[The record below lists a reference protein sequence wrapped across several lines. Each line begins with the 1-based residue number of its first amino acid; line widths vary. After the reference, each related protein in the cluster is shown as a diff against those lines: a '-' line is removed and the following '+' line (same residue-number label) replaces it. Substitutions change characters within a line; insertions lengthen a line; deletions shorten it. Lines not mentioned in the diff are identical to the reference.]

1 MKNNSK
7 GKELIK
13 NTAIV
18 AIGKISTQFISF
30 FLLPLYTAI
39 LSTKEYG
46 VVDLLNTYV
55 FLIIPIV
62 FLQID
67 QAIFR
72 FLIDVR
78 KNEDYQ
84 KKLISTT
91 IFTVIIQSLLFIILF
106 LLGAIFIK
114 NEYKYFL
121 IINVVATMFSNILLQ
136 ISRGIG
142 DNKTY
147 SIGSLISGSFAVVF
161 NVLFIV
167 FLHLGAYGMLLATF
181 LANILCSCYIFF
193 KKEIYKFIKIKYFNY
208 KDLKEM
214 WKYSLPLVPNQ
225 LSWWVINASDRTI
238 ITTFLGITFNGV
250 YSAANKFSSVCIT
263 LFNIF
268 NITWSES
275 ASVHIKD
282 EDSSQFFSNIF
293 NISIK
298 LFTCLCL
305 GIIAIMPFVFNFL
318 ITGKGYE
325 EAYFQIPLLMIA
337 TIFNISV
344 SLIGA
349 IYVALKKSNEIAK
362 TSIYSAIINIF
373 INLILVK
380 YLGLYAASL
389 STLLAYFL
397 MSVYRYLDVQK
408 YIKIKIDKLF
418 VSEAVLLL
426 IIILI
431 SYYLKNNFICV
442 IILISTIIFSIKSNF
457 KTIYQFLTILRK
469 KICK

>member
-39 LSTKEYG
+39 LSAKEYG
-46 VVDLLNTYV
+46 AVDLLNTYV

-72 FLIDVR
+72 FLIDAR

-106 LLGAIFIK
+106 LLGSVFIK

-136 ISRGIG
+136 IFRGIG

-167 FLHLGAYGMLLATF
+167 FLHLGAYGMLSATF
-181 LANILCSCYIFF
+181 LANILCSCYIFI
-193 KKEIYKFIKIKYFNY
+193 KKEIYKFIKIEYFNY

-282 EDSSQFFSNIF
+282 EDSSQFF
-293 NISIK
+293 
-298 LFTCLCL
+298 
-305 GIIAIMPFVFNFL
+305 
-318 ITGKGYE
+318 
-325 EAYFQIPLLMIA
+325 
-337 TIFNISV
+337 
-344 SLIGA
+344 
-349 IYVALKKSNEIAK
+349 
-362 TSIYSAIINIF
+362 
-373 INLILVK
+373 
-380 YLGLYAASL
+380 
-389 STLLAYFL
+389 
-397 MSVYRYLDVQK
+397 
-408 YIKIKIDKLF
+408 
-418 VSEAVLLL
+418 
-426 IIILI
+426 
-431 SYYLKNNFICV
+431 
-442 IILISTIIFSIKSNF
+442 
-457 KTIYQFLTILRK
+457 
-469 KICK
+469 

>member
-7 GKELIK
+7 GKELII

-72 FLIDVR
+72 FLIDAR

-106 LLGAIFIK
+106 LLGSVFIK

-147 SIGSLISGSFAVVF
+147 SIGSLISGSFAVIF

-181 LANILCSCYIFF
+181 LANILCSCYIFI
-193 KKEIYKFIKIKYFNY
+193 KKEIYKFIKIEYFNY

-268 NITWSES
+268 NMTWSES
-275 ASVHIKD
+275 ASVHIKV
-282 EDSSQFFSNIF
+282 
-293 NISIK
+293 
-298 LFTCLCL
+298 
-305 GIIAIMPFVFNFL
+305 PF
-318 ITGKGYE
+318 
-325 EAYFQIPLLMIA
+325 
-337 TIFNISV
+337 
-344 SLIGA
+344 
-349 IYVALKKSNEIAK
+349 
-362 TSIYSAIINIF
+362 
-373 INLILVK
+373 
-380 YLGLYAASL
+380 
-389 STLLAYFL
+389 
-397 MSVYRYLDVQK
+397 
-408 YIKIKIDKLF
+408 
-418 VSEAVLLL
+418 
-426 IIILI
+426 
-431 SYYLKNNFICV
+431 
-442 IILISTIIFSIKSNF
+442 
-457 KTIYQFLTILRK
+457 
-469 KICK
+469 

>member
-72 FLIDVR
+72 FLIDAR

-106 LLGAIFIK
+106 LLGSVFIK

-147 SIGSLISGSFAVVF
+147 SIGSLISGSFAVIF

-181 LANILCSCYIFF
+181 LANILCSCYIFI
-193 KKEIYKFIKIKYFNY
+193 KKEIYKFIKIDYFNY

-225 LSWWVINASDRTI
+225 LSWWFINASDY
-238 ITTFLGITFNGV
+238 N
-250 YSAANKFSSVCIT
+250 YY
-263 LFNIF
+263 
-268 NITWSES
+268 
-275 ASVHIKD
+275 
-282 EDSSQFFSNIF
+282 FF
-293 NISIK
+293 
-298 LFTCLCL
+298 
-305 GIIAIMPFVFNFL
+305 
-318 ITGKGYE
+318 
-325 EAYFQIPLLMIA
+325 
-337 TIFNISV
+337 
-344 SLIGA
+344 
-349 IYVALKKSNEIAK
+349 
-362 TSIYSAIINIF
+362 
-373 INLILVK
+373 
-380 YLGLYAASL
+380 
-389 STLLAYFL
+389 
-397 MSVYRYLDVQK
+397 R
-408 YIKIKIDKLF
+408 
-418 VSEAVLLL
+418 
-426 IIILI
+426 
-431 SYYLKNNFICV
+431 NNF
-442 IILISTIIFSIKSNF
+442 
-457 KTIYQFLTILRK
+457 
-469 KICK
+469 